1 VPTSGEPFFD
11 HLRQALTFV
20 MPPKKVSAPRAAALQ
35 PLDPNQ
41 ETLSLREARSQKR
54 KATSPTLQEE
64 ELDQEIRNME
74 IIHQQV
80 QRKKEKM
87 ARLADLQRQIDE
99 ATEEVRHLAQDEQD
113 RRPQHRSFIKKASST
128 RMDGMMISIM
138 IPLPL
143 MMLLPWQQNCRLSHG
158 LHHTSH
164 LSSPCMMGI

>member
-1 VPTSGEPFFD
+1 
-11 HLRQALTFV
+11 
-20 MPPKKVSAPRAAALQ
+20 MPLKKASAPGAAALQ

-80 QRKKEKM
+80 QRKKEKI
-87 ARLADLQRQIDE
+87 ARLTDLQRQIDE
-99 ATEEVRHLAQDEQD
+99 ATEEVRYLIQDEQD
-113 RRPQHRSFIKKASST
+113 RRPNTGSFIKKACST
-128 RMDGMMISIM
+128 TMDGMMILIM
-138 IPLPL
+138 IPLLL

-158 LHHTSH
+158 PHHTSH
-164 LSSPCMMGI
+164 LSFPCMMGIQTRSSF

>member
-1 VPTSGEPFFD
+1 
-11 HLRQALTFV
+11 
-20 MPPKKVSAPRAAALQ
+20 MPPKQVSALGVAALQ

-54 KATSPTLQEE
+54 KATSPTPQED

-74 IIHQQV
+74 MLHQQV
-80 QRKKEKM
+80 QKKKEKM

-113 RRPQHRSFIKKASST
+113 RRPSTGSFIKRACST
-128 RMDGMMISIM
+128 TMDAMMVLIM
-138 IPLPL
+138 IPLLL
-143 MMLLPWQQNCRLSHG
+143 MMLLPWQRNCRLSHG

-164 LSSPCMMGI
+164 LSFQCMMGIQTRSSF